1 VQGEIV
7 TQQQLLAHLPLET
20 GQQDLLKPFFKLELV
35 KSARLCAGGHNSFW
49 TPLTPQAV
57 NVGCLWA
64 EQTYM
69 QPTHRTNMKSM
80 TWSNSSI
87 LTVL

>member
-1 VQGEIV
+1 VRGEIV

-20 GQQDLLKPFFKLELV
+20 GQQDLIEPFFKLELV
-35 KSARLCAGGHNSFW
+35 KPARLCAGGHNSFW

-64 EQTYM
+64 EQTNLHAAHP
-69 QPTHRTNMKSM
+69 QNKHE
-80 TWSNSSI
+80 I
-87 LTVL
+87 DDLE